1 MCCPRPRMEPTVS
14 TLHLL
19 LSNWPTA
26 SPKSTFVLRPLVL
39 VWQSE
44 KKLENGKKE
53 EEKTLPQR
61 TLACSRQAHD
71 AKSRLTFLIVGSII
85 AKVAGAAV
93 TTITN
98 PQNLTFLFIT
108 HDFGLYPWSFCFM
121 LGICV
126 SR

>member
-1 MCCPRPRMEPTVS
+1 M
-14 TLHLL
+14 
-19 LSNWPTA
+19 
-26 SPKSTFVLRPLVL
+26 
-39 VWQSE
+39 E
-44 KKLENGKKE
+44 KKRGK
-53 EEKTLPQR
+53 KTLPQR